1 MVSRKRIS
9 IHEAMHESE
18 GEIYDDSWL
27 RLVELHKIKDILD
40 DALNFVSKEIYGKN
54 RKSSKIIQIDKDKD
68 TDGYVSKL
76 TDVINNEIKLIN
88 KIGETINHVMHE
100 INNETNMVNEI
111 INKASMMD
119 NDTLHLIDDKLDII
133 MTQTR
138 KKIKITPENNEDSD
152 NTTYKT
158 KTKNNIKT
166 EINNKKNLISKINI
180 RLSKAKTK
188 GTNNIKSVYKA
199 KCKLK
204 DEIYLN
210 DTGLRLDE
218 LNMIDNIFDDTLNV
232 LWYEIYGKN
241 RKSSKMINLCK
252 HKKNIGKY
260 VSKLDDIII
269 NNITLMSAIN
279 MKINR
284 TMGDLKNKA
293 NTVNEKIHKESV
305 MGNLD
310 ELITYLN
317 NGLKKSEKRL
327 ETIDVYVTSCR
338 KTLGEYLY

>member
-1 MVSRKRIS
+1 
-9 IHEAMHESE
+9 MHELE
-18 GEIYDDSWL
+18 DEIYDDSWFP
-27 RLVELHKIKDILD
+27 LVELHKIKDILD
-40 DALNFVSKEIYGKN
+40 DVLNVVSKEIYGKN
-54 RKSSKIIQIDKDKD
+54 RKSSKIIQIDKDKE

-76 TDVINNEIKLIN
+76 TDVINNEKNLIN
-88 KIGETINHVMHE
+88 KVGETINHDMHE
-100 INNETNMVNEI
+100 INNETNMANEI
-111 INKASMMD
+111 INRASVMD
-119 NDTLHLIDDKLDII
+119 NDTLHLIDDKLDKI
-133 MTQTR
+133 MTKTR

-166 EINNKKNLISKINI
+166 EINNKKNLINKINV

-199 KCKLK
+199 KCKLQ

-218 LNMIDNIFDDTLNV
+218 LNMIDNKFDDTLNV
-232 LWYEIYGKN
+232 VWYEIHGKN

-269 NNITLMSAIN
+269 NNIKLISAIN

-284 TMGDLKNKA
+284 TMSDFKNKA
-293 NTVNEKIHKESV
+293 NMVNEKIHKESV

-310 ELITYLN
+310 EIITYLN
-317 NGLKKSEKRL
+317 NVLKKSEKSL
-327 ETIDVYVTSCR
+327 ETIDVYITSCR